1 MARSKEFE
9 ESVVL
14 DKAMRLFW
22 KQGYEKTSMTD
33 LVNHMGIH
41 RKSLYDTFG
50 DKHTLF
56 LKSVDLYDHKISSA
70 LAAGVKR
77 SKTATEA
84 LQFIFLS
91 LIHGEESPASGCFI
105 VNSTVELAA
114 RDKDMNHR
122 STEMFANTEKL
133 IKDIMVWGQQEG
145 EFTTEYNAEVLAEY
159 LHNISIGLRGM
170 AKTSMTKEKLLR
182 IAILSIDLIRR

>member
-1 MARSKEFE
+1 
-9 ESVVL
+9 
-14 DKAMRLFW
+14 
-22 KQGYEKTSMTD
+22 MTE

-70 LAAGVKR
+70 LVAGVKR

-84 LQFIFLS
+84 LQFIFSS
-91 LIHGEESPASGCFI
+91 LIHHGEEHPASGCFI

-133 IKDIMVWGQQEG
+133 IKDIIVWGQQEG

-159 LHNISIGLRGM
+159 LHNVGVGLRVM
-170 AKTSMTKEKLLR
+170 AKTSTTKEKLLR
-182 IAILSIDLIRR
+182 IATLSMDLIRR